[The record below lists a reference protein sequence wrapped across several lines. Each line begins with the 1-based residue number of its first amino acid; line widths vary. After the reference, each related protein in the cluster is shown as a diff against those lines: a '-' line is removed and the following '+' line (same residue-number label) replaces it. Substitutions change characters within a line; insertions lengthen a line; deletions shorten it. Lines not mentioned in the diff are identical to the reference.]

1 MFGLGRHGGTRR
13 TRGASGERHLL
24 RNAALAGLGM
34 LAFRW
39 LRNRRHDGPTEP
51 RDAW

>member
-1 MFGLGRHGGTRR
+1 MFGFGRR
-13 TRGASGERHLL
+13 TGSRRMHGTSGEGHLL

-39 LRNRRHDGPTEP
+39 FRNRRHADPTRP
-51 RDAW
+51 RNAW